1 MPGNRS
7 GLKFALDDGQKVT
20 VTGSVN
26 VYERDGRYQ
35 IYAKEIVMD
44 GNGELFLRFEKLK
57 QELFEMGMFD
67 QVYKKSVPR
76 YALKIGVITSPTGA
90 AIRDIMNIAA
100 RRNHTF
106 SYIYSRHSYRGSWRC
121 HRSYRD

>member
-1 MPGNRS
+1 MFAGNRS

-44 GNGELFLRFEKLK
+44 RNGELFLRFEKLK
-57 QELFEMGMFD
+57 QELLKWECLTRYTKSLFPGM
-67 QVYKKSVPR
+67 
-76 YALKIGVITSPTGA
+76 
-90 AIRDIMNIAA
+90 
-100 RRNHTF
+100 H
-106 SYIYSRHSYRGSWRC
+106 
-121 HRSYRD
+121 